1 MKSAIESLSPRAV
14 LGIAAAVV
22 LLYGL
27 AMFQG
32 LSQGPLGA
40 YTRPRMTRLL
50 PVGWW
55 RLRLSS
61 GRP

>member
-1 MKSAIESLSPRAV
+1 V
-14 LGIAAAVV
+14 T